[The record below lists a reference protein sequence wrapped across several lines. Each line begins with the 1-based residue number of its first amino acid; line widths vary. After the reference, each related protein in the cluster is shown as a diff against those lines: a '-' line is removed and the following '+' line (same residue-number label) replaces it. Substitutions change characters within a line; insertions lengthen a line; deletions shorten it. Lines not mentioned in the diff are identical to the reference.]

1 MKQTPQPFNP
11 ATVSLEG
18 SNLIEASAGTGKT
31 YSIALLVLRL
41 VMEKNVPI
49 QQILMVTFTRAAV
62 AELELRVRAF
72 VRLAAKVSR
81 EQAIEDPAITALVNA
96 AGSVH
101 GAETIN
107 RRLADA
113 QLMLNE
119 TSVLTIHGFCQ
130 RTLGEYAFETGQL
143 FGAETLGEEEFLQ
156 LVHDSFHEFWRQHVT
171 ILHPKLLEMMLENGL
186 YREDMLK
193 LIREALGG
201 KLMRHL
207 GDIPRNFLAEHYQQ
221 ELLESFQ
228 QPGVDPAQTLSD
240 IIHHITTM
248 AIDWVVAEIRQV
260 KQARGFITYDDMIR
274 LLHEAVLTGSHRD
287 QLIRHL
293 QEKYRAVFIDEFQDT
308 DREQYE
314 IFQALFETNHIL
326 FYIGDP
332 KQSIYGWRKADIFT
346 YFKAKSKVNR
356 VHVMNTNHR
365 SGKDYIEAM
374 NSFFMPEPEFDT
386 FAFRQHSDAI
396 KYIPVQSPS
405 ENKKGT
411 LCYKGEPVTPIL
423 ISEHKKK
430 KELQKA
436 IPALVTQLL
445 FSGHYTI
452 EIPGKPVRAV
462 IPGDIGILV
471 RKNREGKQIK
481 ELLAQYGIAS
491 ITIDDAKLLQTSE
504 ALDML
509 YVMEAV
515 KDISRKSINKAL
527 LTTLGGY
534 TPETLLTADEEA
546 ILLRFRTYQETWKS
560 RGVFEMLRQF
570 LADHALPV
578 LMEQAGGQTERRVS
592 NILQLVEII
601 HKVSER
607 KHYDEQEQIQWLKR
621 SIDGELREGDEYE
634 QRIESDEDAVKIV
647 TIHKSKGLEYNIV
660 LAPALDMVTKEPHIK
675 TLSYRHPETGK
686 YIVINKKRATGEE
699 TGWGEAQLEQENR
712 RLLYVAVTR
721 ARYQC
726 LITAN
731 SAGYYA
737 KSCLRAFTKVIKTNQ
752 SSGIP
757 GVAFHT
763 PGPIVLKPKARHEEQ
778 PERIYARASHF
789 SLSQLK
795 WRRTSYSALN
805 PEHAV
810 FSTTTDPQAVLEG
823 YNRFIFKQ
831 LKKGAHTGNLLHYVF
846 EHINF
851 TEPGNWEEVVQRALK
866 RLSGKTNT
874 DYAEGILSMLQR
886 IISRPLLPNGTL
898 SLSEISWQ
906 NRLNELEFDMPLTL
920 FNTDMLQLLSPAE
933 TPFYLRSGEEMEG
946 ILNGKMD
953 LFFMHAGKYYILDW
967 KSNHLGDNPEQYG
980 AEQLSAA
987 MTANNYHLQ
996 YHLYTLAAS
1005 RYLQLRVPGFDYGR
1019 DFGGV
1024 IYLFIRG
1031 IQEEGNSGI
1040 FVHKPEQ
1047 SVIDGFRQI
1056 LA

>member
-1 MKQTPQPFNP
+1 MKHTPQSFNP

-41 VMEKNVPI
+41 VMEKNIPI

-81 EQAIEDPAITALVNA
+81 GQAIEDAAITELVNA
-96 AGSVH
+96 ARSVH
-101 GAETIN
+101 GADTIS
-107 RRLADA
+107 RRLAEA
-113 QLMLNE
+113 QLLLDE

-171 ILHPKLLEMMLENGL
+171 ILHPELLELLLESGL
-186 YREDMLK
+186 DREDMLK

-207 GDIPRNFLAEHYQQ
+207 GDIPRNFLTEDYQQ
-221 ELLESFQ
+221 ELLDSFQ
-228 QPGVDPAQTLSD
+228 QSGIDPAQTLSD

-274 LLHEAVLTGSHRD
+274 LLHEAVLTGSHRN
-287 QLIRHL
+287 QLSRHL
-293 QEKYRAVFIDEFQDT
+293 QEKYKAVFIDEFQDT

-356 VHVMNTNHR
+356 IHVMNTNHR

-374 NSFFMPEPEFDT
+374 NSFFLPEPEFDT
-386 FAFRQHSDAI
+386 FAFQQHSDAI
-396 KYIPVQSPS
+396 KYIPVQSPN

-423 ISEHKKK
+423 ISEHAKK

-436 IPALVTQLL
+436 VPALVTQLL
-445 FSGHYTI
+445 FSGNYTI
-452 EIPGKPVRAV
+452 EIPGKPARAV

-491 ITIDDAKLLQTSE
+491 ITIDDAKLLQTGE

-527 LTTLGGY
+527 LTSLGGY
-534 TPETLLTADEEA
+534 TPETLLTANEEA

-570 LADHALPV
+570 LSDHALPL

-660 LAPALDMVTKEPHIK
+660 LAPALDMLAKESHIK

-686 YIVINKKRATGEE
+686 YIVIHKKRATDEE
-699 TGWGEAQLEQENR
+699 TGWGEAQQEQENR

-731 SAGYYA
+731 MASKYS
-737 KSCLRAFTKVIKTNQ
+737 KSCLRVFTKSIKSNKQ
-752 SSGIP
+752 GIP
-757 GVAFHT
+757 GVALHT
-763 PGPIVLKPKARHEEQ
+763 PDAAVRKPAARMEVRL
-778 PERIYARASHF
+778 ERTYARADYF

-805 PEHAV
+805 PEHTV
-810 FSTTTDPQAVLEG
+810 FSTVSDPQAVMDG
-823 YNRFIFKQ
+823 YNRFIFRQ

-866 RLSGKTNT
+866 RLSGKTDT
-874 DYAEGILSMLQR
+874 DYALGILRMLER

-898 SLSEISWQ
+898 RLSEVSWQ

-920 FNTDMLQLLSPAE
+920 FNTDMLQLLSPPE

-967 KSNHLGDNPEQYG
+967 KSNHLGDNPEHYRP
-980 AEQLSAA
+980 EQLSAA

-996 YHLYTLAAS
+996 YHLYTLAAC
-1005 RYLQLRVPGFDYGR
+1005 RYLQLRVPGFDYSR

-1031 IQEEGNSGI
+1031 IQEEGNNGI